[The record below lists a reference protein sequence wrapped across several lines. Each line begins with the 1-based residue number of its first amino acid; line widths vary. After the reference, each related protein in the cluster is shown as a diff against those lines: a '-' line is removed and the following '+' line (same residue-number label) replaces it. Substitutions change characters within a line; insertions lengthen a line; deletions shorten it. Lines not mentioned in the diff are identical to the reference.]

1 MSTRLTFTMHM
12 CTTLYHIVPH
22 CTTCVP
28 HVYHIP
34 ITPKFHFRFT
44 KFKISGLLWWWL
56 KPGQIVIW
64 YRWRIPVQHWQISE
78 TTKEI
83 PWMLMKKQKITI
95 MLSYFRM
102 WFHLSFSYF
111 QMCACGIVA
120 QGLAVERRG
129 FLIPGPWVHGCKSFG
144 GGGSF
149 PHFLDVC
156 YIIRLLTGFVPPFL
170 EWGFPL
176 ALWTVLV
183 AVLINKINVLL

>member
-1 MSTRLTFTMHM
+1 MHM

-56 KPGQIVIW
+56 KPGQMVIW

-102 WFHLSFSYF
+102 WFHLSFSFF

-144 GGGSF
+144 VGGGGGGGGGEFSS
-149 PHFLDVC
+149 LSG
-156 YIIRLLTGFVPPFL
+156 RLLYNTSVDRLCSPLFGMGFSSCFMDCVSSC
-170 EWGFPL
+170 
-176 ALWTVLV
+176 TY
-183 AVLINKINVLL
+183 KQD